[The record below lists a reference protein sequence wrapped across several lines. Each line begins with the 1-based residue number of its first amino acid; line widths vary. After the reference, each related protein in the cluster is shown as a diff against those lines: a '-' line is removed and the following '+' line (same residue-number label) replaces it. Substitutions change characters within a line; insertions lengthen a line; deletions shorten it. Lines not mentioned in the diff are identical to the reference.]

1 LRETEFLGTDPV
13 GTLLFRLSLPAIVGM
28 SVQASYNLADA
39 FFIGRGVGPLGLAGT
54 VAAFPLQLFAIGI
67 GSMGGAGT
75 ASLVSRSLGAG
86 DPGRANRALGTLMT
100 LALSAGITST
110 FLGRL
115 ALLPLLGLLGARGEV
130 VPFAAEYMAVLLFGL
145 PLQILGLGLSSVLRA
160 EGNARSPMAA
170 MVVSAVTNT
179 ILDAFF
185 IFGLKWG
192 VAGAAWATVISQG
205 LVVCWLGI
213 HLMSGKSTLKLK
225 TVDLAP
231 EPGLA
236 REIVT
241 VGFSELAE
249 LTAASF
255 MVAVVVHSMAL
266 YGSPLAVAAYGVV
279 NRILSFAY
287 LPLFGVA
294 QGLQP
299 VLGFNYGAGLWSRT
313 RKAILVS
320 AISAGAV
327 SFAAFLILQ
336 LLAGPIFGIFTDSP
350 EFRELGV
357 RSLKTMTL
365 GFFCVGFHIIGASLF
380 RALGK
385 ALPALF
391 LSLSAEV
398 ILFLPLVLVLP
409 RFWGLWGLWLSYPAS
424 DVLSALVTGVVSLRQ
439 LKELKK
445 REKAGA

>member
-1 LRETEFLGTDPV
+1 MRKTEFLGTDPV
-13 GTLLFRLSLPAIVGM
+13 GTLLFKLSLPAIVAM
-28 SVQASYNLADA
+28 SVQASYNLVDA

-54 VAAFPLQLFAIGI
+54 VVVFPLQLFAIGV

-86 DPGRANRALGTLMT
+86 DPGWANRALGTLVT
-100 LALSAGITST
+100 LSLSAGILST
-110 FLGRL
+110 LLGRL

-130 VPFAAEYMAVLLFGL
+130 VPFARDYMAVLLFGL
-145 PLQILGLGLSSVLRA
+145 PLQVLGLGLSSVLRA
-160 EGNARSPMAA
+160 EGNAQSPMAA
-170 MVVSAVTNT
+170 MVLSAGVNT
-179 ILDAFF
+179 VLDAFF
-185 IFGLKWG
+185 IFGFGWG

-205 LVVCWLGI
+205 LVVGWLGL
-213 HLMSGKSTLKLK
+213 HLLSGKSALKLE
-225 TVDLAP
+225 TVDLIP

-236 REIVT
+236 GEIVA

-249 LTAASF
+249 LTAASL
-255 MVAVVVHSMAL
+255 MVAVVVHSMAR

-299 VLGFNYGAGLWSRT
+299 VLGYNYGAGSWGRA

-320 AISAGAV
+320 MMAAGAI
-327 SFAAFLILQ
+327 SFAAFLLLQ
-336 LLAGPIFGIFTDSP
+336 LLANPIFGIFTDSP
-350 EFRELGV
+350 AFRDLGA

-365 GFFCVGFHIIGASLF
+365 GFFCVGFHIIGAGLF

-391 LSLSAEV
+391 LSLSAEM
-398 ILFLPLVLVLP
+398 ILFLPLVLILP
-409 RFWGLWGLWLSYPAS
+409 RFWGLWGLWLSYPVS
-424 DVLSALVTGVVSLRQ
+424 DVLSALVTGGVSLRQ
-439 LKELKK
+439 LRELKK
-445 REKAGA
+445 RENAGA